1 MTLETISAA
10 PTSDSFVPI
19 SAHESRTPEAFFGG
33 KPVLHYVDE
42 HARLI
47 IPQRQS
53 HHLLIFDGQGRP
65 FDGQG
70 RPSDHDD
77 KYSDERRSSG
87 RTVNG
92 HVGFEGEDEEAEFTD
107 IAIWVTSE

>member
-1 MTLETISAA
+1 MTLEIIPAA

-33 KPVLHYVDE
+33 KPVLHHVDE

-47 IPQRQS
+47 VSRRQS
-53 HHLLIFDGQGRP
+53 HHLLIFDRQGGQS
-65 FDGQG
+65 GQ
-70 RPSDHDD
+70 DAKDNNEH
-77 KYSDERRSSG
+77 RSSD

-92 HVGFEGEDEEAEFTD
+92 HVDGDYHHSLGDEDEEVEFTD